1 MLGDRQEHFHPKLKR
16 MMKNSLKGIL
26 LSGLVF
32 PGVGQA
38 ALRHYKRGIAFILT
52 ASIIL
57 LVLVVKAAQHAIT
70 ILEKIEAGG
79 GAIDINTM
87 TNVAAQASTPSGG
100 LTFKLLVFLLVVMWT
115 LGVVDA
121 YRVGKKKDIEE
132 AG

>member
-1 MLGDRQEHFHPKLKR
+1 
-16 MMKNSLKGIL
+16 MKNSLKGIL

-87 TNVAAQASTPSGG
+87 TNAAAQASTPSGG